1 MKIRI
6 PRIKLSTFLFISF
19 LAVVLT
25 YAVTVWIGSNI
36 VLHPKRRPLE
46 ERHILVRENPANYG
60 LTLERF
66 EAPTRDGLKL
76 KGFLVYPSPELGEA
90 IRTRRMLSRLEKAG
104 MERSKQIRGTVILL
118 HGRGGIKDNM
128 LTIAQRFVAADFR
141 CIVYD
146 ARAHSES
153 EGTFCTYGKKE
164 RYDLGSVLDFVEE
177 ELGRRGEELGPV
189 FAFGNSL
196 GAAVSLQ
203 SIPEESRIIGGVMV
217 APFADLREEIIHAIG
232 NATSVKLPRFVRAS
246 IFQVACWRGG
256 IDPLDIRPEISAKS
270 IRIPLFL
277 VHGERD
283 QVIPIAH
290 ARRIFKNLSGNDH
303 RWKEI
308 PGAYHRNVLA
318 EGGDE
323 LYEEMIHFYLRCISE
338 KQDLRTGTEW
348 YSG

>member
-1 MKIRI
+1 M
-6 PRIKLSTFLFISF
+6 L
-19 LAVVLT
+19 LT
-25 YAVTVWIGSNI
+25 YLITVWIGSNI

-46 ERHILVRENPANYG
+46 ERHILVRENPADYG

-66 EAPTRDGLKL
+66 EAPTRDGLQL
-76 KGFLVYPSPELGEA
+76 KGFLVHPASQYGEA
-90 IRTRRMLSRLEKAG
+90 ARTRRMLSRLQNAG
-104 MERSKQIRGTVILL
+104 IERSKGLRGTVILL

-146 ARAHSES
+146 ARAHAES
-153 EGTFCTYGKKE
+153 EGKICTYGKKE
-164 RYDLGSVLDFVEE
+164 RYDLSSVLDFVEV
-177 ELGRRGEELGPV
+177 ELGRRGEQLGPA

-203 SIPEESRIIGGVMV
+203 SIPQETRIIGGVMV
-217 APFADLREEIIHAIG
+217 APFADFREEIIHAIG
-232 NATSVKLPRFVRAS
+232 NATSGRLPRFVRAS

-256 IDPLDIRPEISAKS
+256 IDPLDIRPEHSAKS
-270 IRIPLFL
+270 LRIPIFL

-290 ARRIFKNLSGNDH
+290 ARRIFENLSGNYH
-303 RWKEI
+303 QWKEI

-318 EGGDE
+318 EGGDD
-323 LYEEMIHFYLRCISE
+323 LYEEMILFYLYCIARNAGA
-338 KQDLRTGTEW
+338 QTTPEW